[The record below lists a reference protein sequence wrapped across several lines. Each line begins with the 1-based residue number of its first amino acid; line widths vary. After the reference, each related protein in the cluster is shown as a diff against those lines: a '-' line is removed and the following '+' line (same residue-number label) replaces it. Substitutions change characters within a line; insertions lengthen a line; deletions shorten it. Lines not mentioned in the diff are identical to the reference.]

1 MTFTR
6 REMDDFAEAL
16 AEGKSVPA
24 AALAAGYTASFG
36 RAMLDHLCKLVGRRQ
51 AR

>member
-1 MTFTR
+1 MSFSK
-6 REMDDFAEAL
+6 REMDVFAEAL

-24 AALAAGYTASFG
+24 AAVAAGYTASFG
-36 RAMLDHLCKLVGRRQ
+36 SAMLDHLCKLVGLRQ